1 METRSSDKLFILNY
15 YEQQIVGAKLPSN
28 GQVLRVLFY
37 NMRKVKLDLKTSATL
52 VIKETEIF
60 WEKARI
66 PVKKTSDSID
76 KLKSLYQKWRTLYKS
91 VNRRT
96 AIQIQREQEFK
107 DSLDDLFDIA
117 HANALEMIKIEEDKL
132 FLLKQREKGRVGLMG
147 ASDRALAE
155 KEKRKTLREERT
167 KTLQE
172 QGQQSLVQETVQLQS
187 SSSSSDDMTMN
198 VPLGSGIGDFPL
210 GSSIG
215 NVPEG
220 LQVSSDS
227 EVEGDSNIPGPSDRK
242 RRGKVQVFSS
252 KSRQTS
258 AGNVRRN

>member
-1 METRSSDKLFILNY
+1 MS
-15 YEQQIVGAKLPSN
+15 
-28 GQVLRVLFY
+28 
-37 NMRKVKLDLKTSATL
+37 
-52 VIKETEIF
+52 
-60 WEKARI
+60 
-66 PVKKTSDSID
+66 
-76 KLKSLYQKWRTLYKS
+76 
-91 VNRRT
+91 
-96 AIQIQREQEFK
+96 
-107 DSLDDLFDIA
+107 
-117 HANALEMIKIEEDKL
+117 
-132 FLLKQREKGRVGLMG
+132 

-167 KTLQE
+167 KILQE

-187 SSSSSDDMTMN
+187 SSSSSDEMTMN

-210 GSSIG
+210 DSSIG
-215 NVPEG
+215 NVPGG

-242 RRGKVQVFSS
+242 RRRGKVQAFSS

>member
-1 METRSSDKLFILNY
+1 
-15 YEQQIVGAKLPSN
+15 
-28 GQVLRVLFY
+28 
-37 NMRKVKLDLKTSATL
+37 
-52 VIKETEIF
+52 
-60 WEKARI
+60 
-66 PVKKTSDSID
+66 
-76 KLKSLYQKWRTLYKS
+76 
-91 VNRRT
+91 
-96 AIQIQREQEFK
+96 
-107 DSLDDLFDIA
+107 
-117 HANALEMIKIEEDKL
+117 MIKIEEDKL
-132 FLLKQREKGRVGLMG
+132 FLLKQRKKGRVGLMG
-147 ASDRALAE
+147 ASDHALAE
-155 KEKRKTLREERT
+155 KEKRKTLRKDRT

-187 SSSSSDDMTMN
+187 SSSSSDEMTMN

-252 KSRQTS
+252 KLVAALDACKISDRDAITPNICGKCS
-258 AGNVRRN
+258 EKLI